1 MGRNRDEKIRKLQ
14 NAGRGSYTIS
24 LPIQGI
30 RKLRWRENQKLV
42 VEFDERRKR
51 FIIKDW
57 KK

>member
-14 NAGRGSYTIS
+14 NSGRGSYTVS
-24 LPIQGI
+24 LPVKAI
-30 RKLRWRENQKLV
+30 RELKWQENQKLA
-42 VEFDERRKR
+42 VEYDKGRKR